1 MILTAAPW
9 TLPWSRWRRWCRW
22 RRRPGWATRSPGVRF
37 EQWCC
42 RRCCWRCCWWW
53 WCCWWWRWL
62 WRWATRSPW
71 FRSSTTRRRSSL
83 PTSAAPPSCEQTSE
97 SLRAKLIGTQFAAH
111 VLQLRV
117 VISFSKSL
125 LFLVMATQF
134 PLIFSL
140 FSLVIVLFDFHHQST
155 IQYSTIQYNT

>member
-1 MILTAAPW
+1 M
-9 TLPWSRWRRWCRW
+9 
-22 RRRPGWATRSPGVRF
+22 
-37 EQWCC
+37 
-42 RRCCWRCCWWW
+42 
-53 WCCWWWRWL
+53 
-62 WRWATRSPW
+62 
-71 FRSSTTRRRSSL
+71 

-140 FSLVIVLFDFHHQST
+140 FSLVILLFDFHHQST
-155 IQYSTIQYNT
+155 IQYSTIQYNTIQYNTIQYIVHLSSFRAYIDLLINLLALCTHYQSFFPFLTFIT